1 MLGTFEFH
9 GKFPIVKL
17 QKMSHFDKYHDQG
30 INNEISSFD
39 KYHVNEYDRKS

>member
-17 QKMSHFDKYHDQG
+17 QKMSHFYEYHDQG
-30 INNEISSFD
+30 INKILSFD
-39 KYHVNEYDRKS
+39 KYYVNKYDRKS